1 MTKDELNVYIINFI
15 KYHTLV
21 SFIDLEELFESLHI
35 GYQGD
40 FTFVHVDNENIVLW
54 HGWSMEVIN
63 IVGSLLS
70 SKQLELVRTDV
81 TTYVRHGMYLD
92 LPFMTNPFDYSD
104 ARWLP
109 VTLKL
114 SETMNTLLH

>member
-21 SFIDLEELFESLHI
+21 SFIDLEELFESLHVD
-35 GYQGD
+35 YQGE
-40 FTFVHVDNENIVLW
+40 FTLVHFDNENVVLW
-54 HGWSMEVIN
+54 HGWSMEVID
-63 IVGSLLS
+63 IVGNLLLS
-70 SKQLELVRTDV
+70 EQLELERTDV

-92 LPFMTNPFDYSD
+92 LSIMKNPFDY
-104 ARWLP
+104 AGTRWLP

-114 SETMNTLLH
+114 GETMKTLLH